1 MWNDNRGCIC
11 HPLQCQLHCHPLSWG
26 EALPSFQS
34 LVGWVRGGFLEEVT
48 YSDLMGK
55 KSSALQGG
63 LGALEIRGVGDIK
76 GPEWRGWVTQGG
88 KQPAGQEDSGSQGS
102 PPGCRWTLAHLPGR

>member
-1 MWNDNRGCIC
+1 MTTGV
-11 HPLQCQLHCHPLSWG
+11 HTPPPAVPAPLPALSWG

-34 LVGWVRGGFLEEVT
+34 LVGWARGGFPEEVI

-76 GPEWRGWVTQGG
+76 GPEWRGWVTQWG
-88 KQPAGQEDSGSQGS
+88 KQPAGQEDAGGQGS
-102 PPGCRWTLAHLPGR
+102 PPGCGWMLAHLPVR

>member
-1 MWNDNRGCIC
+1 MRNPCNNNRGCIRP
-11 HPLQCQLHCHPLSWG
+11 HQCQTHCHPLSWG

-34 LVGWVRGGFLEEVT
+34 PVGWVTGGFLEEVI

-63 LGALEIRGVGDIK
+63 LGDLEIRGVGDIK
-76 GPEWRGWVTQGG
+76 GPEWGGQITQGR
-88 KQPAGQEDSGSQGS
+88 KQPAGQEDSGGQGS
-102 PPGCRWTLAHLPGR
+102 PPQGAGGL